1 MTLERARAL
10 DSQHQNRLRETHM
23 LITQMRLRLEESE
36 AALRNTVSGAEL
48 GGCESLLSWVTPC
61 TCHWLTSS
69 LRLSGLSADTCLSL
83 PGNSHTYSLWSSA
96 SCRFSFYC
104 AAFFS

>member
-1 MTLERARAL
+1 MTLERARAR

-48 GGCESLLSWVTPC
+48 GG
-61 TCHWLTSS
+61 
-69 LRLSGLSADTCLSL
+69 
-83 PGNSHTYSLWSSA
+83 
-96 SCRFSFYC
+96 
-104 AAFFS
+104 